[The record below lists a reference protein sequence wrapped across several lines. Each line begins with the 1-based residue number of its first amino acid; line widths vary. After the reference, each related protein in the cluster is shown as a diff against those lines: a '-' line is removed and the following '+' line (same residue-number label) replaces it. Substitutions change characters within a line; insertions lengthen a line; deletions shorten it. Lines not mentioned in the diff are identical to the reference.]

1 MSAVTTPIDEFL
13 RRQQDMSAVEHFATL
28 HDAGTV
34 DLHAGW
40 YRTLLPASPPGPGQ
54 QYRFEVDMDACTACK
69 ACVSACHSLNGLDD
83 DEAWR
88 SVGTIAGFDTG
99 GPTQQTVTTACHH
112 CVEPACLE
120 GCPVDAY
127 DKDPITGIVAHL
139 DDQCIGCSYCTWTC
153 PYDVPVFNER
163 LGVVR
168 KCDMCRGRLAE
179 GEAPACVQACPNGA
193 IAIGV
198 VDVDD
203 ARELAAPGTQLVP
216 GAADSALTTPTTVYR
231 RRDPLT
237 LAAQADDDWLIEPGH
252 HHTPLV
258 GMLVATQVAV
268 GATAATAVALVVGGA
283 PVFGTTAT
291 LGVASTLTLGG
302 IAASVGHLGRPLQA
316 WRAVLGV
323 GHSWLSREI
332 VAFGAFA
339 PAAVAATVTVA
350 APAAV
355 PIAAVPITG
364 PAATSIAGALGLAA
378 VGCSA
383 MIYIFT
389 GRSWWAADRTA
400 SAFAITTL
408 VGAGLAHPLALAAAA
423 AVALANERRLDAT
436 APEPSASIAR
446 GPLAPVRRRSRRA
459 RLAAGAL
466 GLAAAAAP
474 AGFATGALLGAGV
487 AAAVVGEVAERSV
500 FFQAMRGPRMPGKN
514 LAEVRKE
521 AAA

>member
-1 MSAVTTPIDEFL
+1 MSAVATPIDEFL

-40 YRTLLPASPPGPGQ
+40 YRSLLPASPPGPGQ

-69 ACVSACHSLNGLDD
+69 ACVSACHSLNGLDE

-88 SVGTIAGFDTG
+88 SVGTIAGFDTS

-112 CVEPACLE
+112 CLEPACLE

-127 DKDPITGIVAHL
+127 DKDPVTGIVAHL

-153 PYDVPVFNER
+153 PYDVPVFNDR

-198 VDVDD
+198 VDVEEVR
-203 ARELAAPGTQLVP
+203 ATVQPGTTIVP
-216 GAADSALTTPTTVYR
+216 GAADSALTTPTTIYTR
-231 RRDPLT
+231 SEPLT
-237 LAAQADDDWLIEPGH
+237 PAVQADDDWLIEPGH
-252 HHTPLV
+252 RHTPLV
-258 GMLVATQVAV
+258 GMLVASQLAVGAV
-268 GATAATAVALVVGGA
+268 GATAVAGIVGAA
-283 PVFGTTAT
+283 PAFGSAAT
-291 LGVASTLTLGG
+291 LTAASALTLGG
-302 IAASVGHLGRPLQA
+302 VAASVAHLGRPLQA

-323 GHSWLSREI
+323 RHSWLSREI
-332 VAFGAFA
+332 AAFGAFVPSVVGA
-339 PAAVAATVTVA
+339 AALSWLSPSTTGAVAAA
-350 APAAV
+350 
-355 PIAAVPITG
+355 
-364 PAATSIAGALGLAA
+364 AGAGA
-378 VGCSA
+378 VGAGAVACSA
-383 MIYIFT
+383 MIYITT
-389 GRSWWAADRTA
+389 GRAWWAADRTA
-400 SAFAITTL
+400 PAFVVTTL
-408 VGAGLAHPLALAAAA
+408 VGAAAAHPLALTTAAIAA
-423 AVALANERRLDAT
+423 GVVDRRLDAD

-446 GPLAPVRRRSRRA
+446 GPLATTRRRARRA
-459 RLAAGAL
+459 RLVAGAF
-466 GLAAAAAP
+466 GVAAAAAP
-474 AGFATGALLGAGV
+474 AGAATTALLGVGL

-514 LAEVRKE
+514 LAELRKE
-521 AAA
+521 EAA